1 MEARGEL
8 EHLLT
13 DLLDGPPDALRNQ
26 RLDELLREHPELQVE
41 YLETMQLHA
50 LLLWRGG
57 KVQPQDRRVDES
69 DKVQRVPETVV
80 ASWRATG
87 TRGIA
92 AALLFLA
99 ASVAL
104 FFVWHAPEAHAMP
117 DVVERLIEWNLDLTQ
132 ARSREDRNRIYDEQA
147 VRLKATLASAELPAE
162 DRKFAQTLLDN
173 SAWLATNVD
182 PAAEADRF
190 DAIAEKLVTQMDEA
204 TTALDEKRIVQ
215 LADAYRRLT
224 EVGVDANLA
233 LAAASNPTDPVKK
246 QKLAHSF
253 LRHSARTSQV
263 TEIIERNPEHSRRL
277 IHRATKGQFHKTKK
291 FR

>member
-1 MEARGEL
+1 LNA
-8 EHLLT
+8 
-13 DLLDGPPDALRNQ
+13 
-26 RLDELLREHPELQVE
+26 LLREHPELVAE

-57 KVQPQDRRVDES
+57 KVQPHPQPACDVS
-69 DKVQRVPETVV
+69 KTPGVPETVV
-80 ASWRATG
+80 SSWRVTR

-104 FFVWHAPEAHAMP
+104 FLVWHAPEAHATS
-117 DVVERLIEWNLDLTQ
+117 DVVQRLIDWNLDLTQ
-132 ARSREDRNRIYDEQA
+132 ARSPDDRNRIYDEQA
-147 VRLKATLASAELPAE
+147 ANLKTTLASAELPAE
-162 DRKFAQTLLDN
+162 DRKLAQTLLDN

-204 TTALDEKRIVQ
+204 TTARDEKRIVQ

-233 LAAASNPTDPVKK
+233 LAAASNPTDPLKK
-246 QKLAHSF
+246 QKLAHTF
-253 LRHSARTSQV
+253 LRHSTRTSQV
-263 TEIIERNPEHSRRL
+263 TEIIERNPERSRKL

-291 FR
+291 FK